1 MKEAKSSF
9 GSAVRTLRGNVL
21 MRLLMMLEIPTASE
35 SSISILSEGEKDRK
49 IMYVLTVASLSLKG
63 SSHNQPQSMF
73 SYLEVWD
80 TAWACIGPVQFHW
93 KSLSMSTN
101 TSAAIKGDLWFQPQH
116 WPAVVLAHYM
126 DSGNTRVFSPQKE
139 QSRSAFLYAPN
150 CGSNPYQMDLNCKQK
165 SSITADWRTCRMV
178 FRWCNWK
185 NAPGIGDYRMAETER
200 GRSGERETPT
210 HYAYLFSNSKQQCM
224 RECVCYLK
232 LQRHQSIFIDIAE
245 NLQCEYLHR
254 TMPTVSK
261 LNSFIILSP
270 RKDLGE
276 ILHYES
282 KFSPFMFL
290 E

>member
-1 MKEAKSSF
+1 MKEVKSSF

-35 SSISILSEGEKDRK
+35 SSISILSEGEKDRT
-49 IMYVLTVASLSLKG
+49 IMYLQWQACPLKGHPTTNLNQCSLIWKCEIQHEPALIQCKLCRFSVSLKIFVYE
-63 SSHNQPQSMF
+63 HK
-73 SYLEVWD
+73 YLSCYKGRLV
-80 TAWACIGPVQFHW
+80 I
-93 KSLSMSTN
+93 ST
-101 TSAAIKGDLWFQPQH
+101 TTLTCRCAGTLHGFWEHKGF
-116 WPAVVLAHYM
+116 
-126 DSGNTRVFSPQKE
+126 FPQKE

-210 HYAYLFSNSKQQCM
+210 HYAYLFSNSIQQCM

-245 NLQCEYLHR
+245 NLQCEYLYR

-261 LNSFIILSP
+261 LN
-270 RKDLGE
+270 
-276 ILHYES
+276 
-282 KFSPFMFL
+282 
-290 E
+290 